1 MTPKLSENG
10 DHAVRKHLVPGAGV
24 QILDGSPEEE
34 PNLLVSV
41 RCSVSGV
48 TALAALA
55 DSSEHILQLYAALDL
70 LQLLF
75 LRSNLI
81 EAGDLTDFSENER
94 AATSLPVLVI
104 GLLILVVK
112 GLPHPVELDDQGHLM
127 SDQRV
132 GGLLKLGL
140 HPQLELGGD
149 GIGVIGDLE
158 TVQSLLDAVS
168 RAVPYADVD

>member
-1 MTPKLSENG
+1 MTPKLPENG
-10 DHAVRKHLVPGAGV
+10 DHAVRKHLIPGAGV

-41 RCSVSGV
+41 RSSVSGV

-112 GLPHPVELDDQGHLM
+112 GLPHPVELDDQWHLV
-127 SDQRV
+127 SDQGV
-132 GGLLKLGL
+132 GRLLKLGL
-140 HPQLELGGD
+140 HPQLELGRV

-158 TVQSLLDAVS
+158 TIQSLLDAVS
-168 RAVPYADVD
+168 RAVPDADVD